1 MLFDGQEINKISS
14 ENKQKNGD
22 QRPKIPIGAQK
33 LTVTSISLKT
43 DNGVSKLVFEYKKDD
58 GHRPSKEVLKLNGDY
73 SDIDRSKVIDWFE
86 RAFGYLIQPCNTGED
101 LVRQLKQFEGKDFQG
116 AIRHEKSLYTAQ
128 NSGEVMIVRYVR
140 LWYVGNINDAQF
152 KMDPSKGVKEL
163 STKDM
168 DRVTQ
173 LKNMGTIVRDVDDPE
188 ENANTNQNTVSSNT
202 GDIVT
207 SNGDDADPFA

>member
-22 QRPKIPIGAQK
+22 QRPKIPVGAQK

-58 GHRPSKEVLKLNGDY
+58 GHRPSKEVLKLNGEY

-86 RAFGYLIQPCNTGED
+86 RMFGYLIQPCNTGED

-140 LWYVGNINDAQF
+140 LWYVGNVNDAQF
-152 KMDPSKGVKEL
+152 KMDISKGVKEL

-173 LKNMGTIVRDVDDPE
+173 LKNMGTIVRDVDEDEP
-188 ENANTNQNTVSSNT
+188 NKNSAQTTSNT
-202 GDIVT
+202 ADIVT
-207 SNGDDADPFA
+207 SNGNNDDPFA